1 MKHISDYVC
10 ILPVY
15 EKHGLSTEITLSI
28 GLPPL
33 VKEHTA
39 DNELGVYEIDE
50 SVYRIENNYK
60 IQLSSLNK
68 SKNPDPKPIYI
79 SDFRK
84 SLDKVQED
92 RLLSG
97 NSFVGIYYKEEIHT
111 LDDVKEG
118 DIVFINNLF
127 INNGV
132 FNTTVVRVNKIRTNW
147 LTRTVFGEYFLTD
160 VCTGEKSFSDVLESA
175 TPGASYSGDIAGICC
190 VYRLKIVDNETI
202 FQPKVRRRVR
212 AISHV

>member
-10 ILPVY
+10 ILPAY
-15 EKHGLSTEITLSI
+15 EKHSLSTEITLSI
-28 GLPPL
+28 GLQPL
-33 VKEHTA
+33 VKEHNA

-68 SKNPDPKPIYI
+68 GKNPDPKPIHI

-92 RLLSG
+92 RLLSS

-127 INNGV
+127 INSGV
-132 FNTTVVRVNKIRTNW
+132 LNTNVVRVDKVRTNW
-147 LTRTVFGEYFLTD
+147 LTQAIFGKYSLTD
-160 VCTGEKSFSDVLESA
+160 VCTSAKSTSNVLEYA
-175 TPGASYSGDIAGICC
+175 TPGASYSGDIVGLCC
-190 VYRLKIVDNETI
+190 LYRLKIVDNDTI

>member
-15 EKHGLSTEITLSI
+15 EKHGLSTEISLSI
-28 GLPPL
+28 GLPPP

-39 DNELGVYEIDE
+39 DNELGVYDIDE

-68 SKNPDPKPIYI
+68 GKNPDPKPIHI

-111 LDDVKEG
+111 LDDINEG
-118 DIVFINNLF
+118 EIVFINNLF

-132 FNTTVVRVNKIRTNW
+132 FNINVVRVDKIRTNW
-147 LTRTVFGEYFLTD
+147 LTETIFGKYSLTD
-160 VCTGEKSFSDVLESA
+160 VCTGTKTASSVLECA
-175 TPGASYSGDIAGICC
+175 TPGASYSGDIAGLCC
-190 VYRLKIVDNETI
+190 VYRLKIVDNDTI

>member
-15 EKHGLSTEITLSI
+15 EKYSLSTEITLSI
-28 GLPPL
+28 GLPL
-33 VKEHTA
+33 QVIEHTA

-68 SKNPDPKPIYI
+68 GKNPDPNPTYI

-92 RLLSG
+92 RLLSSS
-97 NSFVGIYYKEEIHT
+97 SFVGIYYKEEIHT

-132 FNTTVVRVNKIRTNW
+132 FNTNVVRVDKVRTNW
-147 LTRTVFGEYFLTD
+147 LTQAIFGKYSLTD
-160 VCTGEKSFSDVLESA
+160 VCTGSKSTSNVLEYA
-175 TPGASYSGDIAGICC
+175 TPGASYSGDIAGLCC
-190 VYRLKIVDNETI
+190 VYRLKIVDNDTI

>member
-15 EKHGLSTEITLSI
+15 EKYSLSTEVTLSI
-28 GLPPL
+28 GLPL
-33 VKEHTA
+33 QVIEHTA

-68 SKNPDPKPIYI
+68 GKNPDPNPTYI

-84 SLDKVQED
+84 SLDKAQED
-92 RLLSG
+92 RLLSS

-132 FNTTVVRVNKIRTNW
+132 LNTAVVCVDKVRTNF
-147 LTRTVFGEYFLTD
+147 LTQAIFGKYSLTD
-160 VCTGEKSFSDVLESA
+160 VCTGTKPSSNILECA
-175 TPGASYSGDIAGICC
+175 TPGASYSGDIAGLCC
-190 VYRLKIVDNETI
+190 IYRLKIVDNDTI

-212 AISHV
+212 AISHI